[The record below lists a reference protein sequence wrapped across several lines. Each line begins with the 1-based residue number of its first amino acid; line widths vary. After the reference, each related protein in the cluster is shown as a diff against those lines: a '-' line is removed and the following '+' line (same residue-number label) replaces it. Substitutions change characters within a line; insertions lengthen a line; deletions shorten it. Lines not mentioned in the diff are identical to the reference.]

1 LAKKKKFGFRI
12 RYILILLLIYF
23 LFKIFSVYL
32 PVGNAHISYARGISD
47 IRKNEV
53 GEIVKRVELDD
64 LKELKRSI
72 ESLVWVESVS
82 MKRNILGKLRIQ
94 VNPRVPV
101 VRIAGTG
108 TKVMDRK
115 GFIFNTDKVDSL
127 PEVEV
132 RQGVPGEEVLQ
143 AIKIFRIM
151 DSYTI
156 DKMQIKSGEVRTKC
170 SNFEVIWGNG
180 DFEKK
185 YEILKRILRDDKEN
199 QFKGRLDFRFKNMV
213 ILRR

>member
-1 LAKKKKFGFRI
+1 MAKKKKFGFKI

-23 LFKIFSVYL
+23 LYKIFPFSL
-32 PVGNAHISYARGISD
+32 PVGNAHISYVRNISEAKKSE
-47 IRKNEV
+47 I

-64 LKELKRSI
+64 LKELKKSI

-101 VRIAGTG
+101 VKIAGAG
-108 TKVMDRK
+108 TRVLDRK
-115 GFIFNTDKVDSL
+115 GFIFNTDEVDSL

-143 AIKIFRIM
+143 AVKIFKIM

-185 YEILKRILRDDKEN
+185 YETLKRILRDDKEN
-199 QFKGRLDFRFKNMV
+199 KFKGRLDFRFKNMV